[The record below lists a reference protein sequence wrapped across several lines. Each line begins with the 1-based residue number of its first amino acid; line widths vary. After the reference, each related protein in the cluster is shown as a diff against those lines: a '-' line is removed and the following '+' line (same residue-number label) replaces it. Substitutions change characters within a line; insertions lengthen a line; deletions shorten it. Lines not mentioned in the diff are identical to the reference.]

1 MPGTN
6 EIKTKHADAEAG
18 VISKEN
24 VRWLLDLLVK
34 IPLWWLIA
42 VWIAVV
48 LSCFTITR
56 GVGGAFSVKFA
67 VTTTAVGLLAVAWL
81 PAVIRILAIVF
92 KQGRAF
98 GVEVT
103 GAGLEGL
110 LARFGLHE
118 PPGTSVPVAPQADS
132 EDLESQERPDSFETN
147 FDSAA
152 ESEVNAWENQQGHD
166 NLPPAW
172 TSQRAQIYRDNR
184 DIFLVHQ
191 IRPSK
196 RPEQNYDVFVFLAG
210 AHGAKPSDI
219 IDQADFF
226 LGTYWRNKVFTVSN
240 QGAGGTI
247 GITTSAYGSTLCLCR
262 VTFKNPPGEVILQR
276 FLDFE
281 MAWVFDTT
289 RQQLIH

>member
-1 MPGTN
+1 
-6 EIKTKHADAEAG
+6 
-18 VISKEN
+18 
-24 VRWLLDLLVK
+24 VR
-34 IPLWWLIA
+34 
-42 VWIAVV
+42 
-48 LSCFTITR
+48 
-56 GVGGAFSVKFA
+56 FA

-110 LARFGLHE
+110 LARFGRHE
-118 PPGTSVPVAPQADS
+118 PPGTSVPVAPQADLA
-132 EDLESQERPDSFETN
+132 DQESRGRPDLFETN
-147 FDSAA
+147 VESVA
-152 ESEVNAWENQQGHD
+152 ESEMQEWKGEEGSENQ
-166 NLPPAW
+166 LPAW
-172 TSQRAQIYRDNR
+172 TSQREQIYQHNR

-196 RPEQNYDVFVFLAG
+196 RPGQSYDVFVFLAG

-219 IDQADFF
+219 VDQAEFF
-226 LGTYWRNKVFTVSN
+226 LGRYWRNKVFPVRN
-240 QGAGGTI
+240 PGAGGTI
-247 GITTSAYGSTLCLCR
+247 GIATSAYGPTLCLCR
-262 VTFKNPPGEVILQR
+262 VTFKDPPGEAILHR

-281 MAWVFDTT
+281 MKWVFDAA